1 MYEFLSGLAIIVGA
15 TLSAIAIVVYAIW
28 AILDD

>member
-15 TLSAIAIVVYAIW
+15 TLSVIAIVVWAIW
-28 AILDD
+28 ATFDD

>member
-15 TLSAIAIVVYAIW
+15 TLSVIAIVVWAIW

>member
-1 MYEFLSGLAIIVGA
+1 MYEFMSGLAIVVGA

-28 AILDD
+28 VILDN